1 MQIGKKTLRVRL
13 DQRSER
19 FFRGNVNLQQLVVET
34 EMNSTAAAPETKIIF
49 VFAVTVLLVMQF
61 DLHQVRELFGLG

>member
-19 FFRGNVNLQQLVVET
+19 FFRGNIDLQPVVVET
-34 EMNSTAAAPETKIIF
+34 EMNPTAAAQETKIIF